1 MTIRRAEFIFIALL
15 TIYSI
20 VVTYKWTNVKEQ
32 LNDRSVRHIHMI
44 DSLSG
49 VNSERAIQIQQLKEQ
64 LKTAENE
71 YQKTLNQIDSL
82 DRNGL
87 RKQMRKLLTDITGQD
102 SE

>member
-82 DRNGL
+82 DEHNL
-87 RKQMRKLLTDITGQD
+87 RKQMRKLLTELT
-102 SE
+102 EE

>member
-1 MTIRRAEFIFIALL
+1 MTIRRAELIFISLL

-20 VVTYKWTNVKEQ
+20 VVTYKWTNVKKQ

-49 VNSERAIQIQQLKEQ
+49 VNSERQNQINKLKEQ
-64 LKTAENE
+64 LKTAEHE

-82 DRNGL
+82 DEHNL
-87 RKQMRKLLTDITGQD
+87 RKQMRKLLTELTEG
-102 SE
+102 

>member
-1 MTIRRAEFIFIALL
+1 MIRKVEIILILL
-15 TIYSI
+15 AIYSI
-20 VVTYKWTNVKEQ
+20 VVTYKWSNVKQQ

-49 VNSERAIQIQQLKEQ
+49 VNAERQNQIDKLKQQ

-82 DRNGL
+82 DDLGL
-87 RKQMRKLLTDITGQD
+87 RKQMRKLLTELTEQ
-102 SE
+102 

>member
-1 MTIRRAEFIFIALL
+1 MIRKAEIILILL
-15 TIYSI
+15 LAIYSI
-20 VVTYKWTNVKEQ
+20 VVTYKWSNVKQQ

-49 VNSERAIQIQQLKEQ
+49 VNAERQNQIEKLKQQ

-82 DRNGL
+82 DDLGL
-87 RKQMRKLLTDITGQD
+87 RKQMRKLLTELTEQ
-102 SE
+102 

>member
-64 LKTAENE
+64 LKKSEHE
-71 YQKTLNQIDSL
+71 YKKTLNQIDSL
-82 DRNGL
+82 DDLNL
-87 RKQMRKLLTDITGQD
+87 RKQMRKLLTELT
-102 SE
+102 EE

>member
-1 MTIRRAEFIFIALL
+1 MIKKAEIILIVLL
-15 TIYSI
+15 AIYSI
-20 VVTYKWTNVKEQ
+20 VVTYKWTNVKQQ

-49 VNSERAIQIQQLKEQ
+49 VNAERQNQIEKLKQQ

-82 DRNGL
+82 DEHNL
-87 RKQMRKLLTDITGQD
+87 RKQMRKLLTELTDK
-102 SE
+102 

>member
-1 MTIRRAEFIFIALL
+1 MIRKAEIIFIALL
-15 TIYSI
+15 AIYSI
-20 VVTYKWTNVKEQ
+20 VVTYKWTNVKQQ

-49 VNSERAIQIQQLKEQ
+49 VNAERQNQIEKLKGQ

-82 DRNGL
+82 DDLGL
-87 RKQMRKLLTDITGQD
+87 RKQMRKLLTELT
-102 SE
+102 EE

>member
-1 MTIRRAEFIFIALL
+1 MIRKAEIIFIALL
-15 TIYSI
+15 AIYSI
-20 VVTYKWTNVKEQ
+20 MVTYKWSNVKQQ

-49 VNSERAIQIQQLKEQ
+49 VNAERQNQIDKLKGQ

-82 DRNGL
+82 DDLGL
-87 RKQMRKLLTDITGQD
+87 RKQMRKLLTELT
-102 SE
+102 EK

>member
-1 MTIRRAEFIFIALL
+1 MIRKAEIIFIALL
-15 TIYSI
+15 AIYSI
-20 VVTYKWTNVKEQ
+20 VVTYKWSNVKQQ

-49 VNSERAIQIQQLKEQ
+49 VNAERQNQIDKLKQQ

-82 DRNGL
+82 DDLGL
-87 RKQMRKLLTDITGQD
+87 RKQMRKLLTELTEQ
-102 SE
+102 

>member
-1 MTIRRAEFIFIALL
+1 MIKKLEITFIALL

-32 LNDRSVRHIHMI
+32 LNDRSVRHLHMI

-82 DRNGL
+82 DDLGL
-87 RKQMRKLLTDITGQD
+87 RKQMRKLLTELT

>member
-1 MTIRRAEFIFIALL
+1 MIRKAEIIFIALL
-15 TIYSI
+15 AIYSI
-20 VVTYKWTNVKEQ
+20 MVTYKWSNVKQQ

-49 VNSERAIQIQQLKEQ
+49 VNAERQNQIEKLKGQ

-82 DRNGL
+82 DEHNL
-87 RKQMRKLLTDITGQD
+87 RKQMRKLLTELT
-102 SE
+102 EK

>member
-1 MTIRRAEFIFIALL
+1 MTIRRAEFIFIAVL

-44 DSLSG
+44 DSLNG
-49 VNSERAIQIQQLKEQ
+49 VNAERQNQINKLQQQ

-82 DRNGL
+82 DEHNL
-87 RKQMRKLLTDITGQD
+87 RKQMRKLLTELT
-102 SE
+102 EE

>member
-1 MTIRRAEFIFIALL
+1 MIRKAEIIFIALL
-15 TIYSI
+15 AIYSI
-20 VVTYKWTNVKEQ
+20 VVTYKWSNVKQQ

-49 VNSERAIQIQQLKEQ
+49 VNAERQNQIEKLKGQ

-82 DRNGL
+82 DDLGL
-87 RKQMRKLLTDITGQD
+87 RKQMRKLLTELT
-102 SE
+102 EK

>member
-1 MTIRRAEFIFIALL
+1 MIRKAEIIFIALL
-15 TIYSI
+15 AIYSI
-20 VVTYKWTNVKEQ
+20 VVTYKWSNVKQQ

-49 VNSERAIQIQQLKEQ
+49 VNAERQNQIEKLKGQ

-82 DRNGL
+82 DEHNL
-87 RKQMRKLLTDITGQD
+87 RKQMRKLLTELT
-102 SE
+102 EK

>member
-1 MTIRRAEFIFIALL
+1 MIRKAEIIFIALL
-15 TIYSI
+15 AIYSI
-20 VVTYKWTNVKEQ
+20 MVTYKWSNVKQQ

-49 VNSERAIQIQQLKEQ
+49 VNAERQNQIDKLKGQ

-82 DRNGL
+82 DDLGL
-87 RKQMRKLLTDITGQD
+87 RKQMRKLLTELTEQ
-102 SE
+102 

>member
-1 MTIRRAEFIFIALL
+1 MIRKAEIIFIALL
-15 TIYSI
+15 AIYSI
-20 VVTYKWTNVKEQ
+20 MVTYKWSNVKQQ

-49 VNSERAIQIQQLKEQ
+49 VNAERQNQIDKLKGQ

-82 DRNGL
+82 DDLGL
-87 RKQMRKLLTDITGQD
+87 RKQMRKLLTELT
-102 SE
+102 EE

>member
-1 MTIRRAEFIFIALL
+1 MIRKAEIILILL
-15 TIYSI
+15 LAIYSI
-20 VVTYKWTNVKEQ
+20 VVTYKWSNVKQQ

-49 VNSERAIQIQQLKEQ
+49 VNAERQNQIEKLKGQ

-82 DRNGL
+82 DDLGL
-87 RKQMRKLLTDITGQD
+87 RKQMRKLLTELTEQ
-102 SE
+102 

>member
-1 MTIRRAEFIFIALL
+1 MIKKLEITFIALL

-32 LNDRSVRHIHMI
+32 LNDRSVRHLHMI

-49 VNSERAIQIQQLKEQ
+49 VNSERTIQIQQLKEQ
-64 LKTAENE
+64 LKTAEHE

-82 DRNGL
+82 DDLGL
-87 RKQMRKLLTDITGQD
+87 RKQMRKLLTELT

>member
-1 MTIRRAEFIFIALL
+1 MIRKAEIIFIALL
-15 TIYSI
+15 AIYSI
-20 VVTYKWTNVKEQ
+20 VVTYKWTNVTQQ

-49 VNSERAIQIQQLKEQ
+49 VNAERQNQIEKLKGQ

-82 DRNGL
+82 DEHNL
-87 RKQMRKLLTDITGQD
+87 RKQMRKLLTELTEQ
-102 SE
+102 

>member
-1 MTIRRAEFIFIALL
+1 MIRKAEIIFIALL
-15 TIYSI
+15 AIYSI
-20 VVTYKWTNVKEQ
+20 VVTYKWSNVKQQ

-49 VNSERAIQIQQLKEQ
+49 VNAERQNQIDKLKQQ

-82 DRNGL
+82 DEHNL
-87 RKQMRKLLTDITGQD
+87 RKQMRKLLTELTEQ
-102 SE
+102 

>member
-1 MTIRRAEFIFIALL
+1 MIRKAEITLILL
-15 TIYSI
+15 LAIYSI
-20 VVTYKWTNVKEQ
+20 VVTYKWTNVKQQ

-49 VNSERAIQIQQLKEQ
+49 VNAERQNQIDKLKQQ

-82 DRNGL
+82 DDLGL
-87 RKQMRKLLTDITGQD
+87 RKQMRKLLTELTEQ
-102 SE
+102 

>member
-1 MTIRRAEFIFIALL
+1 MIRKVEIILILL
-15 TIYSI
+15 AIYSI
-20 VVTYKWTNVKEQ
+20 VVTYKWSNVKQQ

-49 VNSERAIQIQQLKEQ
+49 VNAERQNQIDKLKGQ

-82 DRNGL
+82 DDLGL
-87 RKQMRKLLTDITGQD
+87 RKQMRKLLTELTEQ
-102 SE
+102 

>member
-1 MTIRRAEFIFIALL
+1 MIRKAEITLILL
-15 TIYSI
+15 LAIYSI

-44 DSLSG
+44 DSLNG

-82 DRNGL
+82 DEHNL
-87 RKQMRKLLTDITGQD
+87 RKQMRKLLTELTEG
-102 SE
+102 

>member
-1 MTIRRAEFIFIALL
+1 MTIRRAELIFISLL

-20 VVTYKWTNVKEQ
+20 VVTYKWTNVKKQ

-49 VNSERAIQIQQLKEQ
+49 VNSERQNQINKLKEQ
-64 LKTAENE
+64 LKTAEHE

-82 DRNGL
+82 DEHNL
-87 RKQMRKLLTDITGQD
+87 RKQMRKLLTELT
-102 SE
+102 EE

>member
-1 MTIRRAEFIFIALL
+1 MTIRRAELIFIALL

-82 DRNGL
+82 DDLNL
-87 RKQMRKLLTDITGQD
+87 RKQMRKLLTELTEG
-102 SE
+102 

>member
-1 MTIRRAEFIFIALL
+1 MIRKAEIILILL
-15 TIYSI
+15 LAIYSI
-20 VVTYKWTNVKEQ
+20 VVTYKWSNVKQQ

-49 VNSERAIQIQQLKEQ
+49 VNAERQNQIDKLKGQ

-82 DRNGL
+82 DDLGL
-87 RKQMRKLLTDITGQD
+87 RKQMRKLLTELT
-102 SE
+102 EK

>member
-1 MTIRRAEFIFIALL
+1 MIRKAEITLILL
-15 TIYSI
+15 LAIYSI
-20 VVTYKWTNVKEQ
+20 VVTYKWTNVKQQ

-49 VNSERAIQIQQLKEQ
+49 VNAERQNQIDKLKQQ

-82 DRNGL
+82 DDLGL
-87 RKQMRKLLTDITGQD
+87 RKQMRKLLTELT
-102 SE
+102 EE

>member
-1 MTIRRAEFIFIALL
+1 MIRKAEIILILL
-15 TIYSI
+15 LAIYSI
-20 VVTYKWTNVKEQ
+20 VVTYKWSNVKQQ

-49 VNSERAIQIQQLKEQ
+49 VNAERQNQIDKLKQQ

-82 DRNGL
+82 DDLGL
-87 RKQMRKLLTDITGQD
+87 RKQMRKLLTELTEQ
-102 SE
+102 